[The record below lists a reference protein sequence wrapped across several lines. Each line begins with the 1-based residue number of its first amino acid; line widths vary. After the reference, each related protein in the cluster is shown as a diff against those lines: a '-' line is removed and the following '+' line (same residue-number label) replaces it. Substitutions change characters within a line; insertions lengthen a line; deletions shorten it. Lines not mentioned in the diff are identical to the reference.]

1 MKFGVFIISDVTLAS
16 GPFLKY
22 ICGILWHDHPKLTN
36 NVTFNVID
44 IENMSLD
51 YFRTLQVLKR
61 RM

>member
-51 YFRTLQVLKR
+51 YFRTL
-61 RM
+61 